1 MHVDYMLSLVL
12 YLIPAF
18 CTDNAGVKLC

>member
-12 YLIPAF
+12 YLIPAL